1 MEFGKGGFTKLNSFG
16 GIDMREQLLIITL
29 NVCLEKSDA
38 CNNTVCK
45 SNFFYINV
53 NSRRTTSHMLLF
65 NNR

>member
-1 MEFGKGGFTKLNSFG
+1 MELGKGGFTKLYSFG

-38 CNNTVCK
+38 CNNTACK
-45 SNFFYINV
+45 SNFFCINV
-53 NSRRTTSHMLLF
+53 NSRRTASHMLLF